1 MPISGWGLSS
11 VVECLHSQYK
21 ALGGGGSGGVQNNQ
35 CLSHSVVEKIKQVNL
50 AHSGVLIKLS
60 LYFKSSRQAWTAT

>member
-21 ALGGGGSGGVQNNQ
+21 ALGGGGSGGYKITNAYLIVI
-35 CLSHSVVEKIKQVNL
+35 VEKIKQVNL